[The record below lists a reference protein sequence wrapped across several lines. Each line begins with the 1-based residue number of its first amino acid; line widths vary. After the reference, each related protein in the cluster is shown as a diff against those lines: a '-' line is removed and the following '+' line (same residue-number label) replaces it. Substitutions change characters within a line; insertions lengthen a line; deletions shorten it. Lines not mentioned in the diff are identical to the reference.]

1 MANNKIAVKV
11 FLGCLCCFVLIMGL
25 NAADGTSGSGSTGSS
40 GTANCTTVGETQEK
54 YTADSNC
61 GYSTQT
67 RTCCSNKYWSGWDEP
82 CPGAVQLV
90 AERSTE
96 SLTLTCSGYSG
107 AKGNVECWNTIPA
120 RISVPYPKCPET
132 NICDGKSVGY
142 KCYESYS
149 PTAEELLGWNYAG
162 PIGSYI
168 QCPYGANDG
177 RGCCIETKDLP
188 DTSVSIANAV
198 CESTAG
204 GGTGGGSSQG
214 GTAPKVHNHPQVYIW
229 RTNTEPL
236 AAGSFTVNVVTC
248 KQGTSGGGTGG
259 SGGTSGG
266 GTQI

>member
-1 MANNKIAVKV
+1 MTKNKIAVKA

-82 CPGAVQLV
+82 CPGSAQLV

-96 SLTLTCSGYSG
+96 SLTLTCSGFLG
-107 AKGNVECWNTIPA
+107 AYILLEEECWGVLPEV
-120 RISVPYPKCPET
+120 SGVPYPKCAET
-132 NICDGKSVGY
+132 NICDGKSAGY

-149 PTAEELLGWNYAG
+149 PTKEEMAARTVNDYYFPGGASKGSPDSGTGCHVRREYLDESLCRSYCAWYAG
-162 PIGSYI
+162 
-168 QCPYGANDG
+168 
-177 RGCCIETKDLP
+177 
-188 DTSVSIANAV
+188 TSTGG
-198 CESTAG
+198 ESSQEEEEG
-204 GGTGGGSSQG
+204 GGTGAKTSNYPQG
-214 GTAPKVHNHPQVYIW
+214 YYWMTGNSP
-229 RTNTEPL
+229 
-236 AAGSFTVNVVTC
+236 FTLNVVTC
-248 KQGTSGGGTGG
+248 KEQTSGGGTSTG
-259 SGGTSGG
+259 GGTSGG

>member
-82 CPGAVQLV
+82 CPGSAQLV
-90 AERSTE
+90 AVRSTE
-96 SLTLTCSGYSG
+96 SLTLTCSGYFG
-107 AKGNVECWNTIPA
+107 AGGAASCWNTLPA
-120 RISVPYPKCPET
+120 TIGVPYPKCSST

-149 PTAEELLGWNYAG
+149 PTAEEMNSWTYSTAAT
-162 PIGSYI
+162 GSYSI
-168 QCPYGANDG
+168 VPISPNTG
-177 RGCCIETKDLP
+177 RGCYAERQDLSE
-188 DTSVSIANAV
+188 DQSEQVCSGASVGGS
-198 CESTAG
+198 SR
-204 GGTGGGSSQG
+204 GGTGARAY
-214 GTAPKVHNHPQVYIW
+214 TPYQVYLW
-229 RTNTEPL
+229 VTGG
-236 AAGSFTVNVVTC
+236 AFTVNVVTC
-248 KQGTSGGGTGG
+248 KEQTSGGGTSTG
-259 SGGTSGG
+259 GGTSGG